1 MLKEIIWQAPEFK
14 YRDKDISW
22 YWMTII
28 IASLLVL
35 ISLWQR
41 NFLFAIFTIIAE
53 IMLMFWANEFPK
65 DLQFKIDKN
74 GIHIG
79 KIKSYSYE
87 EISGFH
93 IIEGEDGAG
102 ELILKTKNKIHP
114 YIKILLANEDTQ
126 KVKDYLK
133 PHLSEMDY
141 EESLSD
147 IIFRIVGF

>member
-1 MLKEIIWQAPEFK
+1 
-14 YRDKDISW
+14 
-22 YWMTII
+22 
-28 IASLLVL
+28 
-35 ISLWQR
+35 
-41 NFLFAIFTIIAE
+41 
-53 IMLMFWANEFPK
+53 MFWANEFPK